1 MRPHAWTSNLLGCR
15 ALIVAAALG
24 CALAAP
30 AAAQAQV
37 FSFSG
42 AFGSGIQ
49 ASARFADAQGIATDG
64 AGRVYVADPVAGHV
78 EIYDNAAN
86 GNRYLATL
94 GQGYFRNP
102 AGVAIDRRFHIY
114 VSDAGAGTVTMFDV
128 FSSGMTIER
137 AWGSPGQGLG
147 QMASPRDVAVDKG
160 GIAYVAEHDN
170 ARVQWWKPGGSNT
183 QVPVSAFGTGNPP
196 TFNDPQGIAL
206 NGLGQVIVSN
216 DSDTDGGIRI
226 YAIPGTL
233 VGGVGTGPGSEPGQF
248 VNPRGLDVDPFD
260 RLIVVDGGNDRLQL
274 FDSVIKGS
282 GFLDQY
288 GSSGSGDGQFSD
300 PTGVALAPGGWLY
313 VSDTGNGRIVRLR
326 YDDADGDFV
335 LDAGDNCRGL
345 RNPGQE
351 DTDHDGA
358 GDACDPDIDND
369 GVPNAQDRCPDTRR
383 GPDLNHDGCADPRSR
398 ISSPRNRGRYRARSV
413 FRTVDGTAA
422 GDTVGITSVRVALAR
437 KAGGRCRWLDSKGR
451 LGNPTSCDSPR
462 FMTAKG
468 SDHWRLRVRVRGRG
482 SWRAVSRAVQG
493 GGVVETTTTKQ
504 NTTSFTI
511 R

>member
-1 MRPHAWTSNLLGCR
+1 MGPFARTSKLRRR

-37 FSFSG
+37 FTFSG
-42 AFGSGIQ
+42 SFGSSTQTGG
-49 ASARFADAQGIATDG
+49 RFADAQGIATDG

-78 EIYDNAAN
+78 EIYDSAAN

-102 AGVAIDRRFHIY
+102 AGVAIDKRFHIY

-137 AWGSPGQGLG
+137 GWGGPGQALG
-147 QMASPRDVAVDKG
+147 QMGDPRDLVADRG
-160 GIAYVAEHDN
+160 GIAYVVERGN
-170 ARVQWWKPGGSNT
+170 QRVQWWKPGGNNT
-183 QVPVSAFGTGNPP
+183 QVPVAAFGTGNPP

-206 NGLGQVIVSN
+206 NGAGQLIVSN
-216 DSDTDGGIRI
+216 DSDTDGSIRV
-226 YAIPGTL
+226 YALPGTML
-233 VGGVGTGPGSEPGQF
+233 AGVGSGPGDGPGQF
-248 VNPRGLDVDPFD
+248 VNPRGLYVDPFD
-260 RLIVVDGGNDRLQL
+260 RLLVVDAGNDRLQL
-274 FDSVIKGS
+274 FASVLQGS
-282 GFLDQY
+282 PFLDAY

-300 PTGVALAPGGWLY
+300 PTGVALAPGGWVY

-335 LDAGDNCRGL
+335 LDAGDNCRGVANRDQL
-345 RNPGQE
+345 
-351 DTDHDGA
+351 DTDHDGV

-369 GVPNAQDRCPDTRR
+369 GVPNAQDRCPRTRR
-383 GPDLNHDGCADPRSR
+383 GPDLNHDGCGDPRSR
-398 ISSPRNRGRYRARSV
+398 ISTPHNRGRYRARGV

-422 GDTVGITSVRVALAR
+422 GDSVGISQVRVALAR
-437 KAGGRCRWLDSKGR
+437 KAGGRCRWLNSKGR
-451 LGNPTSCDSPR
+451 LGGATSCDTPR

-468 SDHWRLRVRVRGRG
+468 GEHWRLRVRVRGRG
-482 SWRAVSRAVQG
+482 SWRAVSRAVQVG
-493 GGVVETTTTKQ
+493 GTVETLTTRQ
-504 NTTSFTI
+504 NTASFTI